1 MRKSLPVVLL
11 GVLLLLRPLRL
22 DAQAADSLLGE
33 RGISSQNGKFRLMAE
48 VRLNFRSST
57 DVSLPVPDTGASVP
71 VVLQTVSPG
80 NSFEVSNLTL
90 TGDGELAT
98 GLNAHFM
105 VTVVDLYNRNPTSTD
120 DTVFLR
126 EAWLRYGK
134 KVEWMEP
141 NTSSSAYVQ
150 IGKAPRFSR
159 RPYRWLES
167 YGLWE
172 TAVGRFEEIGA
183 EVGGSAGGIFYT
195 RLAISNG
202 NPLFFR
208 DPNALAGDAGVAAA
222 AQGSTTAPGYNSGF
236 PILYDGK
243 AQDVNFNGGFQ
254 WGTALGIKLIGPQSK
269 NGFEL
274 LFWYFSRTLSERTPI
289 NGSFTSGDLALLR
302 GLAVPLPIQG
312 DSKQEWGTNAE
323 ARIGPLRL
331 WGQWL
336 RQEIAGLKRSGYEI
350 QGAWRFPLPG
360 FFAAGDQPVGNWVTP
375 SVRFSKIQN
384 DFEVPS
390 GYVTP
395 SVGWDWAKWD
405 FGARLGLVRGLDL
418 TVEYAW
424 SDATTKKGTIHPNEW
439 LVTVRTAF

>member
-1 MRKSLPVVLL
+1 MRKPLLVALL
-11 GVLLLLRPLRL
+11 GVLLLPLRL
-22 DAQAADSLLGE
+22 GAQQAADSLLGE
-33 RGISSQNGKFRLMAE
+33 RGISSANGKFRLMAE
-48 VRLNFRSST
+48 VKLNFRSSS
-57 DVSLPVPDTGASVP
+57 DVSLTVGETGTPAP
-71 VVLQTVSPG
+71 VVLQTVAPG
-80 NSFEVSNLTL
+80 NSFEVSNLIL
-90 TGDGELAT
+90 TGDGELAA

-105 VTVVDLYNRNPTSTD
+105 VTVIDLYNRNPTSTD
-120 DTVFLR
+120 DTIFLR

-141 NTSSSAYVQ
+141 NTSSSYYVQ

-159 RPYRWLES
+159 RPNRWLES

-183 EVGGSAGGIFYT
+183 EMGGSAGGIFYT

-208 DPNALAGDAGVAAA
+208 DPNALAGDAGVAAQA
-222 AQGSTTAPGYNSGF
+222 AGSTPPSYNSGF

-269 NGFEL
+269 NGVEL
-274 LFWYFSRTLSERTPI
+274 LFWYFSRTLSESASI
-289 NGSFTSGDLALLR
+289 NGSLHGGDLQLLKTL
-302 GLAVPLPIQG
+302 GTPLPIQG

-323 ARIGPLRL
+323 ARFGPLRVF
-331 WGQWL
+331 GQWAK
-336 RQEIAGLKRSGYEI
+336 QEIAGLRREGYEI

-375 SVRFSKIQN
+375 SVRFSKIHN

-390 GYVTP
+390 GNVTP

-418 TVEYAW
+418 TVEYAL
-424 SDATTKKGTIHPNEW
+424 SDATTKQGTIHPNEW

>member
-1 MRKSLPVVLL
+1 MRKPPSLALL
-11 GVLLLLRPLRL
+11 GVLLLPLRL
-22 DAQAADSLLGE
+22 GAQPADSLLGE

-48 VRLNFRSST
+48 VKLNFRSSE
-57 DVSLPVPDTGASVP
+57 DVSLTVGNTGAPVP
-71 VVLQTVSPG
+71 VVLETVAPG
-80 NSFEVSNLTL
+80 SSFEVSNLIL
-90 TGDGELAT
+90 TGDGELASNF
-98 GLNAHFM
+98 NAHFM
-105 VTVVDLYNRNPTSTD
+105 VTVIDLYNRNPTSTD
-120 DTVFLR
+120 DKIFLR

-150 IGKAPRFSR
+150 IGKAPRFSK
-159 RPYRWLES
+159 RPTRWLES

-183 EVGGSAGGIFYT
+183 EIGGSAGGIFYT
-195 RLAISNG
+195 RLAVSNG

-208 DPNALAGDAGVAAA
+208 DPNALAGDNGIPERVV
-222 AQGSTTAPGYNSGF
+222 GSTVPPPYNSGF

-254 WGTALGIKLIGPQSK
+254 WGTGLGIKLIGPQSK
-269 NGFEL
+269 NGVEI
-274 LFWYFSRTLSERTPI
+274 LFWYFSRTLSDRTPI
-289 NGSFTSGDLALLR
+289 NGSFYGGDLRLLQ
-302 GLAVPLPIQG
+302 GLVVSLPIQG

-323 ARIGPLRL
+323 ARFGPLRVF
-331 WGQWL
+331 GQWVK
-336 RQEIAGLKRSGYEI
+336 QEIAGLRREGYEI
-350 QGAWRFPLPG
+350 QGAWRFPLSG

-375 SVRFSKIQN
+375 SVRYSKIHN
-384 DFEVPS
+384 LFDVPS
-390 GYVTP
+390 GFVAP

-418 TVEYAW
+418 TVEYALN
-424 SDATTKKGTIHPNEW
+424 DATTKQGTIHPNEW